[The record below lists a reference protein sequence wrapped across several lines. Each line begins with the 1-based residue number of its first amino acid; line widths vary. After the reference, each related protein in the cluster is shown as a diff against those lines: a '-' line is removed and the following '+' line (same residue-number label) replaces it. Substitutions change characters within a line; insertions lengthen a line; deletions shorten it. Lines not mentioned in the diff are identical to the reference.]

1 MSTDETTLGPAAP
14 ILDREPEALQPHME
28 SNTAL
33 VAKTLSRTSHGLLMR
48 LFPREADQLVQSHE
62 LAQLQTGFEYRR
74 RALQMAVETKLQ
86 AVEEMCNHVL
96 VTGKSEIRRK
106 RQEFFAEQKLKLQ
119 ESMNAYAERF
129 HAEMERRFDAMEAMR
144 NEHVR
149 GREEQRL
156 LRAVDEF
163 HDMLEQLGREFLD
176 IIREGV
182 SRG

>member
-1 MSTDETTLGPAAP
+1 MSIDDIDRTQTTH
-14 ILDREPEALQPHME
+14 ILEREHEVLQPHME
-28 SNTAL
+28 SNTSL
-33 VAKTLSRTSHGLLMR
+33 VARTLDRPSQGFLAR
-48 LFPREADQLVQSHE
+48 LFPDEVDEIVQTHE

-129 HAEMERRFDAMEAMR
+129 HTDMERRFDAMAAMR
-144 NEHVR
+144 HER
-149 GREEQRL
+149 IREREEQRL

-163 HDMLEQLGREFLD
+163 HDMLDQLGREFLD